1 MSIRVDPGERCIRI
15 VKSISKGCEF
25 KDYVRID
32 SHNLWFGKTFST
44 HVYWDKI
51 VFKHRGIDYNGKVRN
66 IKIHFGTYRIEM
78 CESLP
83 LGTFYFDE
91 EESNED
97 QIVIYFNQ

>member
-1 MSIRVDPGERCIRI
+1 MSIKVNSEERHIII
-15 VKSISKGCEF
+15 VKSTSKGCEF

-32 SHNLWFGKTFST
+32 SHNHWFGKTFSN
-44 HVYWDKI
+44 HVYLNKI
-51 VFKHRGIDYNGKVRN
+51 VFKRRGIDYNGKVRN
-66 IKIHFGTYRIEM
+66 IKIRFGTYRIEM

-83 LGTFYFDE
+83 LGVFPFDE